1 MERIYID
8 GDMATFTRKDLTLVD
23 MQLQDGRSF
32 ENLEPKRLFPVS
44 DRDRFITLLDENGA
58 EQAVIRDITTL
69 PAKERGVIEAC
80 LEEYYLIPKIQRI
93 LAYEERFDGL
103 TLHTDTD
110 KGPVDI
116 EIRVLITGF
125 RMDGVRALLR
135 DINDNRYEIPDV
147 TRLDN
152 LSKQILGRYL

>member
-8 GDMATFTRKDLTLVD
+8 GDMARFTRKDLTLVD
-23 MQLQDGRSF
+23 MELQDGRTF

-44 DRDRFITLLDENGA
+44 DRGRFITLLDENGA
-58 EQAVIRDITTL
+58 EQAVIRDMSTL
-69 PAKERGVIEAC
+69 PADQQRVIEDC
-80 LEEYYLIPKIQRI
+80 LEEYYRVPQIQRI
-93 LAYEERFDGL
+93 WAYEERFDGL
-103 TLHTDTD
+103 TLHTETD
-110 KGPVDI
+110 KGPADI

-147 TRLDN
+147 TALDN

>member
-8 GDMATFTRKDLTLVD
+8 GDMARFTPKGLTLVD
-23 MQLQDGRSF
+23 VELTDGRKF

-44 DRDRFITLLDENGA
+44 DLNRFISLLDENGV
-58 EQAVIRDITTL
+58 EQAVIRDMTTL
-69 PAKERGVIEAC
+69 PADQRDIINVC
-80 LEEYYLIPKIQRI
+80 LDEFYRVPKILKI
-93 LAYEERFDGL
+93 WAYEERFDGL
-103 TLHTDTD
+103 TLHTEKD
-110 KGPVDI
+110 KGPADI
-116 EIRVLITGF
+116 ESRVLITGF

-147 TRLDN
+147 TQLDG

>member
-8 GDMATFTRKDLTLVD
+8 GNSARFIRKDLTFVD
-23 MQLQDGRSF
+23 MELTDGRSF

-44 DRDRFITLLDENGA
+44 MQDRFITLLDESGT
-58 EQAVIRDITTL
+58 EQAVIRDLTAL
-69 PAKERGVIEAC
+69 PADQRQIIESC
-80 LEEYYLIPKIQRI
+80 LNEYYLIPKIQRI
-93 LAYEERFDGL
+93 RAYEERFDGL

-110 KGPVDI
+110 KGPADI

-125 RMDGVRALLR
+125 KMDGTRALLR
-135 DINDNRYEIPDV
+135 DVNDNRYEIPDV
-147 TRLDN
+147 TKLDN

>member
-8 GDMATFTRKDLTLVD
+8 GNMARFTRKDLTLVD
-23 MQLQDGRSF
+23 MELEDGKKF

-44 DRDRFITLLDENGA
+44 DLNRFITLLDESGT
-58 EQAVIRDITTL
+58 EQAVIRDLTTL
-69 PAKERGVIEAC
+69 PADQRAIIEDC
-80 LEEYYLIPKIQRI
+80 LAEYYLVPKILRI
-93 LAYEERFDGL
+93 WAYEERFDGL
-103 TLHTDTD
+103 TLHTETD
-110 KGPVDI
+110 KGPADI

-147 TRLDN
+147 TKLDN

>member
-8 GDMATFTRKDLTLVD
+8 GDSARFTRKDLSLVD
-23 MQLQDGRSF
+23 VELADGTKL

-44 DRDRFITLLDENGA
+44 MRNQYITLLDESGT
-58 EQAVIRDITTL
+58 EQAVIRDLKNL
-69 PAKERGVIEAC
+69 PDDQRVIVADC
-80 LEEYYLIPKIQRI
+80 LNEYYRIPEILRI
-93 LAYEERFDGL
+93 RAYEERFDGL

-110 KGPVDI
+110 KGPADI

-125 RMDGVRALLR
+125 KMDGVRAMLR
-135 DINDNRYEIPDV
+135 DVNDNRYEIPDV

>member
-8 GDMATFTRKDLTLVD
+8 GATARFTRKDLTLVD
-23 MQLQDGRSF
+23 MELADGRRF

-44 DRDRFITLLDENGA
+44 DLNRFITLLDESGT
-58 EQAVIRDITTL
+58 EQAVIRDLTTL
-69 PAKERGVIEAC
+69 PADQRELIESC
-80 LEEYYLIPKIQRI
+80 LNEYYLIPKIQRI
-93 LAYEERFDGL
+93 WAYEERYDGL
-103 TLHTDTD
+103 TLHTETD
-110 KGPVDI
+110 KGPADI

-147 TRLDN
+147 TRLDS

>member
-8 GDMATFTRKDLTLVD
+8 GDMARFTRRDLTLVD
-23 MQLQDGRSF
+23 MELPDGTKF
-32 ENLEPKRLFPVS
+32 EKLEPKRLFPVS
-44 DRDRFITLLDENGA
+44 DLNRFITLLDENGT
-58 EQAVIRDITTL
+58 EQAVIRDVTTL
-69 PAKERGVIEAC
+69 PADQREIIENC
-80 LEEYYLIPKIQRI
+80 LNEYYMVPKIQRI
-93 LAYEERFDGL
+93 WAYEERFDGL

-110 KGPVDI
+110 KGPTDI

-147 TRLDN
+147 TKLDN

>member
-8 GDMATFTRKDLTLVD
+8 GNSARFTRKDLTLVD
-23 MQLQDGRSF
+23 VELDDGTRL
-32 ENLEPKRLFPVS
+32 ENVEPKRLFPVS
-44 DRDRFITLLDENGA
+44 MQDRFITLLDENGA
-58 EQAVIRDITTL
+58 EQAVIRDLNTL
-69 PAKERGVIEAC
+69 PEKQREIIDGC
-80 LEEYYLIPKIQRI
+80 LAEYYRIPKIQRI
-93 LAYEERFDGL
+93 HAYEERFDGL

-110 KGPVDI
+110 KGPADI
-116 EIRVLITGF
+116 EIRSLALGF
-125 RMDGVRALLR
+125 KMDGVRALLR

>member
-8 GDMATFTRKDLTLVD
+8 GDSTRFTRKDLSLVD
-23 MQLQDGRSF
+23 VELADGTKL

-44 DRDRFITLLDENGA
+44 MRNQYITLLDENGT
-58 EQAVIRDITTL
+58 EQAVIRDLKNL
-69 PAKERGVIEAC
+69 PDDQQAILADC
-80 LEEYYLIPKIQRI
+80 LDEYYRIPEILRI
-93 LAYEERFDGL
+93 RAYEERFDGL

-110 KGPVDI
+110 KGPADI
-116 EIRVLITGF
+116 EIRSLALGF
-125 RMDGVRALLR
+125 KMDGVRALLR
-135 DINDNRYEIPDV
+135 DINDNRYEIPNV

>member
-8 GDMATFTRKDLTLVD
+8 GDSARFTRKDLSLVD
-23 MQLQDGRSF
+23 VELADGTKL

-44 DRDRFITLLDENGA
+44 MRNQYITLLDENGT
-58 EQAVIRDITTL
+58 EQAVIRDLKNL
-69 PAKERGVIEAC
+69 PDDQRVIVADC
-80 LEEYYLIPKIQRI
+80 LNEYYRIPEILRI
-93 LAYEERFDGL
+93 RAYEERFDGL

-110 KGPVDI
+110 KGPADI
-116 EIRVLITGF
+116 EIRSLALGF
-125 RMDGVRALLR
+125 KMDGVRALLR
-135 DINDNRYEIPDV
+135 DVNDNRYEIPDV

>member
-8 GDMATFTRKDLTLVD
+8 GDMAKFTRTDLTLVD
-23 MQLQDGRSF
+23 MELSDGKKF
-32 ENLEPKRLFPVS
+32 EKLEPKRLFPVS
-44 DRDRFITLLDENGA
+44 DLNRFITLLDENGV
-58 EQAVIRDITTL
+58 EQAVIRDLTTL
-69 PAKERGVIEAC
+69 PAEQREVIESC
-80 LEEYYLIPKIQRI
+80 LNEYYRVPQIQKIW
-93 LAYEERFDGL
+93 AYEERFDGL
-103 TLHTDTD
+103 TLHTETD
-110 KGPVDI
+110 KGPADI